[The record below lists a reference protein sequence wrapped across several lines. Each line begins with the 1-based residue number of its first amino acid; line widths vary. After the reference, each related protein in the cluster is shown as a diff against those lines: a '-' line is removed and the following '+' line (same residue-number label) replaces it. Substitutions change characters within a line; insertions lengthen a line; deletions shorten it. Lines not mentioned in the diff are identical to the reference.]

1 MYWFHNSWRML
12 IHIYLWHRLR
22 CKMLSF
28 QILVL
33 VLFRSLDN
41 ELILHFDQI
50 TFPHFCLVLNSLLR
64 MSFINIVVR
73 VTSKYM
79 EPSSTSFDNWSVGSA
94 FQRQVQFLQVG
105 HLNLCLQRDMIDN
118 DYIDKIDPWH
128 WYSPTHQ
135 RPGSLSGL
143 IGFIYKTTTR
153 VQWMI
158 VPTWGSLKNV
168 FFAGLSPKC
177 EVVGAVM
184 VTLHIS
190 FLYFLK

>member
-1 MYWFHNSWRML
+1 MLCWFHNSWRTL

-79 EPSSTSFDNWSVGSA
+79 EPSSTSFDNWSVGST

-128 WYSPTHQ
+128 LYSPTYQ
-135 RPGSLSGL
+135 RPGSLTDFIWFDS
-143 IGFIYKTTTR
+143 GFIYKTTT
-153 VQWMI
+153 
-158 VPTWGSLKNV
+158 
-168 FFAGLSPKC
+168 LSG
-177 EVVGAVM
+177 EW
-184 VTLHIS
+184 
-190 FLYFLK
+190 